1 MNRLGSHIDTVTIH
15 ITCILEVLG
24 KGFLIDRR
32 KGLSRLRQPTLVLN
46 PNMIME
52 GVTKT
57 FKKNVDI
64 KESRNCEIN
73 IYIYIYIYS
82 DGKMPMWM
90 TWSVNCIY
98 AIIPHPVGGI
108 NIKGVVAHPTKKMVK
123 TREGLFHRKGHLF
136 INDLSPRC
144 HPKLD

>member
-57 FKKNVDI
+57 FQKNVDI

-73 IYIYIYIYS
+73 TYIYILSS

-90 TWSVNCIY
+90 T
-98 AIIPHPVGGI
+98 
-108 NIKGVVAHPTKKMVK
+108 
-123 TREGLFHRKGHLF
+123 
-136 INDLSPRC
+136 
-144 HPKLD
+144 